1 MEKVLMLCRKVIQ
14 DFEGWD
20 WDKETKDLLQSIKE
34 NIYTSNIEAL
44 TNQFRLLLCELKDIE
59 GSEEETADVITLI
72 FELEKVKR
80 EINQTNL
87 F

>member
-1 MEKVLMLCRKVIQ
+1 MENVLMLCRKVLQ

-34 NIYTSNIEAL
+34 NIYTSNIEVL
-44 TNQFRLLLCELKDIE
+44 TNQFRLLLCELEAIE
-59 GSEEETADVITLI
+59 GSEEETIMIATVI
-72 FELEKVKR
+72 FQLEKVKC
-80 EINQTNL
+80 EINQFKL